1 MNEPTFAAG
10 LSRHPDAATAAGEMV
25 GAVVEQLDGP
35 ATVAMLFVA
44 GRHVAAIDD
53 IVETVQTI
61 LSPEVLVGGTSVG
74 VAGGAEEVEDGDA
87 ISLWAAAGLPVSP
100 FRLETLGG
108 EPPLVMGLPDDID
121 EGSILVVIADPATMP
136 VDSLVEQINE
146 RPGRPAVV
154 GGLALAEGGPADT
167 RLVFDHGVLLEGAVG
182 FVLPPGVASTIVSQ
196 GCRPIGSPW
205 VVTEADGQL
214 IKSLGGQ
221 EAMQR
226 LTGVIESLSPEDRA
240 AAARGLHIGLVADD
254 QKVEFDP
261 GDFLI
266 RALLGAERGT
276 GALAVG
282 DRVEV
287 GQVVQFQVRDAMSAS
302 REVDRL
308 LADTEGRSALLFTCN
323 GRGTH
328 LFDEPSHDAAKVQE
342 RVPGPLAGMFCAGE
356 VGPIAGRNA
365 VHGFTLTAVVFS

>member
-1 MNEPTFAAG
+1 MSEPTFAAG

-35 ATVAMLFVA
+35 PTVAALFVA

-53 IVETVQTI
+53 IVQTVQAV
-61 LSPEVLVGGTSVG
+61 LSPDVLVGGTSVG

-87 ISLWAAAGLPVSP
+87 VSLWAAAGLPVTP
-100 FRLETLGG
+100 FRLEALGG
-108 EPPLVMGLPDDID
+108 DPPLVMGLPDEID
-121 EGSILVVIADPATMP
+121 EDSILVVIADPATMP
-136 VDSLVEQINE
+136 VDALVEQINE
-146 RPGRPAVV
+146 RPASPAVV

-167 RLVFDHGVLLEGAVG
+167 RLVFEDRVLLEGAVG

-226 LTGVIESLSPEDRA
+226 LTAVIESLTPEDRA

-254 QKVEFDP
+254 RQVEFDQ

-308 LADTEGRSALLFTCN
+308 LAGTEGRSTLLFTCN